1 MTHLPYLTRCTEL
14 AEEAV
19 AAGDQ
24 PFGSVLVDRNGTIL
38 REERNRAST
47 CDPTRHPE
55 FDLARWAGANMTPEE
70 RRNATVYTSG
80 EHCPMCTTAHALAGL
95 GPIVYATSTAQL
107 RDWLQ
112 ELGCPPS
119 SFVSRPIG
127 EVAPEIPTTG
137 PFDAFAARI
146 RALHIRA
153 HNAVS

>member
-1 MTHLPYLTRCTEL
+1 MNHLPYLTRCTEL

-19 AAGDQ
+19 AAGDR

-55 FDLARWAGANMTPEE
+55 FDLARWAGANMTPED
-70 RRNATVYTSG
+70 RRHATVYTSG
-80 EHCPMCTTAHALAGL
+80 EHCPMCATAHALAGL

-112 ELGCPPS
+112 ELDSTPS
-119 SFVSRPIG
+119 PFVSRPIG
-127 EVAPEIPTTG
+127 EVAPEIETIG
-137 PFDAFAARI
+137 PFQEFAARI
-146 RALHIRA
+146 RDLHIRA
-153 HNAVS
+153 RSAVS